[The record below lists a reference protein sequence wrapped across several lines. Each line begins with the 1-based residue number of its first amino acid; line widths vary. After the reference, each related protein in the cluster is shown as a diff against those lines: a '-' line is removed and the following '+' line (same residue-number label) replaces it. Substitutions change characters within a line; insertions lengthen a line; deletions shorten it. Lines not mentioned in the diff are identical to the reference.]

1 LAVALA
7 FRGGENSMSLH
18 GERISAIRVF
28 NIMEE
33 GAAAIEKMVNS
44 AIDEIHQQRIK
55 IIDVQLNGDNLV
67 LILGDKEP

>member
-1 LAVALA
+1 
-7 FRGGENSMSLH
+7 MSLH

-33 GAAAIEKMVNS
+33 GAGAIEKMVNS
-44 AIDEIHQQRIK
+44 AINEIHQQKIK

-67 LILGDKEP
+67 LILGDKEPEP

>member
-1 LAVALA
+1 
-7 FRGGENSMSLH
+7 
-18 GERISAIRVF
+18 
-28 NIMEE
+28 MEE